1 MIARTLTA
9 AAQRFTRKLTAK
21 KTTST
26 GNTGWQQQAWELY
39 EVVPETRF
47 VANWVGD
54 AAGGARLYA
63 GRRAQDGTI
72 EALPDEH
79 PASQIVSEIAGG
91 PDGQAQLLNEASVHL
106 SVAGEFWL
114 VIVPDD
120 MGAAAWHV
128 LSVSEVTQDRK
139 GLTVEIVGEKVEI
152 PAADDDQPPA
162 ADAPVAFRVWQ
173 PHPRR
178 HIEADSPVR
187 SSLVV
192 LEELRLLNAAVA
204 AVARSR
210 ITGRGVL
217 IVPKGARFPT
227 ADGQGQAEDDLL
239 EVFMEVAATA
249 IKEPESAAATV
260 PIILEI
266 PTDLVGKVEWL
277 TFESGFDELAMKLR
291 DEAIRRFA
299 AGAEIPAE
307 ILLGLGDVNHWGSW
321 MLSAEGIRL
330 GVEPKLRLV
339 SEAFTT
345 QWLRPLLE
353 ADSVTDADECL
364 VWFDTSQMR
373 VQANRA
379 QTALEAFKLGL
390 ISGQAARREV
400 GFTEDDAP
408 DASDMPAVDAPATTR
423 ALPVGES
430 TSPPDTNPQGTENP
444 ATQEAA

>member
-1 MIARTLTA
+1 MSIRTLTA
-9 AAQRFTRKLTAK
+9 AAQRFTRAITK
-21 KTTST
+21 KQTKT
-26 GNTGWQQQAWELY
+26 GGNNGWQQTAWDLY
-39 EVVPETRF
+39 EAVPETRF
-47 VANWVGD
+47 VANWIGD
-54 AAGGARLYA
+54 AAGGARIYA
-63 GRRAQDGTI
+63 ARRAEDGSI
-72 EALPDEH
+72 EPLDNTH
-79 PASQIVSEIAGG
+79 PAAEIVSQIAGG

-114 VIVPDD
+114 AIAPTDD
-120 MGAAAWHV
+120 STIWHV
-128 LSVSEVTQDRK
+128 LSVSEVTQARN
-139 GLTVEIVGEKVEI
+139 GLTVEIAGEKIEI
-152 PAADDDQPPA
+152 PAADDDTPPA
-162 ADAPVAFRVWQ
+162 PDAPVAFRVWQ

-178 HIEADSPVR
+178 RVEADSLVR

-227 ADGQGQAEDDLL
+227 APGQGEAEDDLL

-249 IKEPESAAATV
+249 IREPESAAATV

-266 PTDLVGKVEWL
+266 PADLVGKVEWL

-307 ILLGLGDVNHWGSW
+307 ILLGLGDSNHWSAW
-321 MLSAEGIRL
+321 LVSAEGIRL
-330 GVEPKLRLV
+330 GVEPKLRLIC
-339 SEAFTT
+339 EALTT

-353 ADSVTDADECL
+353 VDDVPDAGECL

-379 QTALEAFKLGL
+379 QTALEAFQLGL
-390 ISGQAARREV
+390 ISAQAARREV
-400 GFTEDDAP
+400 GFDEADAP
-408 DASDMPAVDAPATTR
+408 TEGDTPPPANEPGSSPPELPADDT
-423 ALPVGES
+423 A
-430 TSPPDTNPQGTENP
+430 SPPDTAPEGTENE
-444 ATQEAA
+444 EAAA

>member
-21 KTTST
+21 KTTTTGT
-26 GNTGWQQQAWELY
+26 GNNGWQQEAWSMY
-39 EVVPETRF
+39 ETVPETRF
-47 VANWVGD
+47 VANWIGD
-54 AAGGARLYA
+54 ASGAARLYA
-63 GRRAQDGTI
+63 GRRGEDGTV

-79 PASQIVSEIAGG
+79 PAAQIVSEIAGG
-91 PDGQAQLLNEASVHL
+91 PEGQAQLLNEAGVHL

-114 VIVPDD
+114 VVVPDD
-120 MGAAAWHV
+120 VGAAAWHV
-128 LSVSEVTQDRK
+128 LSVSEVTQARN

-162 ADAPVAFRVWQ
+162 PDAPVAFRVWQ

-227 ADGQGQAEDDLL
+227 APGQGDAEDDLL

-266 PTDLVGKVEWL
+266 PADLVGKVEWL

-291 DEAIRRFA
+291 DEAIRRYA

-339 SEAFTT
+339 CEAFTT

-353 ADSVTDADECL
+353 ADDVADADECL

-379 QTALEAFKLGL
+379 QTALEAYQLGL

-400 GFTEDDAP
+400 GFDE
-408 DASDMPAVDAPATTR
+408 SDRPGADEMPAVDAPSATPE
-423 ALPVGES
+423 LPVGES
-430 TSPPDTNPQGTENP
+430 TSPPDTNPQGAE
-444 ATQEAA
+444 AEEAA